1 MEMDMKLE
9 IISFGKISEF
19 IHHQQVEIS
28 NVTNTDQLKNYLETS
43 FPELAGMKYK
53 LAVNQNLIQSNQS
66 LKNED
71 VVAIM
76 PPFSG
81 G

>member
-1 MEMDMKLE
+1 MKLE

-19 IHHQQVEIS
+19 ISHQQMEIQY
-28 NVTNTDQLKNYLETS
+28 VANTDQLKTYLETS

-53 LAVNQNLIQSNQS
+53 LAINQNMIQSNQP

-71 VVAIM
+71 KVAIM

>member
-1 MEMDMKLE
+1 MKLE

-19 IHHQQVEIS
+19 IGHQQMEIQD
-28 NVTNTDQLKNYLETS
+28 VVNTDQLKTYLETS

-53 LAVNQNLIQSNQS
+53 LAINQNMIQSNQS

-71 VVAIM
+71 KVAIM